1 MHTFFRE
8 LTLLAAVTAAGAFAL
23 LRALSA
29 GGTDHGSWMPVDN
42 APGNLGSH
50 AACARRAALLGSTPL
65 FEFQVD
71 HQARFLGARGRPR
84 LPAIVAPGQR
94 ALVHFVVDTAGRVV
108 LPSFRVLHVTG
119 DSAGVAVAIRSAA
132 GQWRYSPAMVAG
144 CRTPQIVQTIVERA
158 SRPAAELAVAPDE
171 RDL

>member
-1 MHTFFRE
+1 MHTFLRE
-8 LTLLAAVTAAGAFAL
+8 LTLLAAITAAGALAL

-29 GGTDHGSWMPVDN
+29 SGTDHESWMPADG
-42 APGNLGSH
+42 APGNLESR
-50 AACARRAALLGSTPL
+50 AACGRRPALIGSPPL

-94 ALVHFVVDTAGRVV
+94 ALVQFVVDTAGRVV

-119 DSAGVAVAIRSAA
+119 DSAGVAVAIRGTAHT
-132 GQWRYSPAMVAG
+132 WRYSPAMVAG
-144 CRTPQIVQTIVERA
+144 CRTPQIVQTIVEPA
-158 SRPAAELAVAPDE
+158 SRPAPETVD
-171 RDL
+171 RI